1 MGDKV
6 NDLPDWVPGAV
17 DMDEPSIA
25 RIYDYLLGGYHNFEI
40 DRQLADMSLQ
50 IYPDMALASQ
60 VSRAFLRRVV
70 NYLLDQGITQ
80 FVDIGSGIPT
90 LGHVH
95 EIAQRRDPENRV
107 VYIDI
112 DPVAIAHSKAIL
124 RESPH
129 TLVFQADARDP
140 QTIFERIRAE
150 AALDFSKPVA
160 VLFIALLH
168 FIVDDDEVR
177 QLIREYSSRLAPE
190 SYVVV
195 THGTYENAPSGVAE
209 GLMNLSSKSRHSMLY
224 RSRDDIATLFPK
236 MEIVE
241 PGIVPT
247 PLWHPEGPEDLFL
260 DQPERSLAY
269 AGVARLV

>member
-90 LGHVH
+90 LGHLH
-95 EIAQRRDPENRV
+95 EIAQRRNPENRV

-124 RESPH
+124 REKPY

-140 QTIFERIRAE
+140 QTIFEHIEKE

-160 VLFIALLH
+160 FLFIALLH
-168 FIVDDDEVR
+168 YIVDADEVR
-177 QLIREYSSRLAPE
+177 HLIGEYSSRLAPG
-190 SYVVV
+190 SYMAF
-195 THGTYENAPSGVAE
+195 THGTYENAPPGVAE
-209 GLMNLSSKSRHSMLY
+209 SLMNLSSKSRHSMLY

-260 DQPERSLAY
+260 AQPERSLAY

>member
-1 MGDKV
+1 MSDKG
-6 NDLPDWVPGAV
+6 NDLPDWVPGTV
-17 DMDEPSIA
+17 DIDEPSIA

-60 VSRAFLRRVV
+60 VSRAFLRRVE
-70 NYLLDQGITQ
+70 NYLLDQGISQ
-80 FVDIGSGIPT
+80 FIDIGSGIPT

-95 EIAQRRDPENRV
+95 EIALRRDPENRV

-124 RESPH
+124 RQKPH
-129 TLVFQADARDP
+129 TFVFQADARDP

-150 AALDFSKPVA
+150 EALDFTKPVA

-168 FIVDDDEVR
+168 YIVDDDEVR
-177 QLIREYSSRLAPE
+177 QLMHEYSSRLAPG
-190 SYVVV
+190 SYVAF
-195 THGTYENAPSGVAE
+195 THGTYENAPPGVAE
-209 GLMNLSSKSRHSMLY
+209 DLMNLSSKSRHSILY
-224 RSRDDIATLFPK
+224 RSRDDIATLFPE

-269 AGVARLV
+269 AGVARLL

>member
-1 MGDKV
+1 MSDKG
-6 NDLPDWVPGAV
+6 NDLPDWAPGSV
-17 DMDEPSIA
+17 DIDEPSIA

-90 LGHVH
+90 LGHLH
-95 EIAQRRDPENRV
+95 EIAHRRDPENRI

-124 RESPH
+124 REKPY

-140 QTIFERIRAE
+140 QTIFEHIEKE
-150 AALDFSKPVA
+150 AALDFRKPVA
-160 VLFIALLH
+160 FLFIALLH
-168 FIVDDDEVR
+168 YIVDADEVR
-177 QLIREYSSRLAPE
+177 HLIGEYSSRLAPG
-190 SYVVV
+190 SYMAF
-195 THGTYENAPSGVAE
+195 THGTYENAPPGVAE
-209 GLMNLSSKSRHSMLY
+209 SLMNLSSKSRHSMLY

-260 DQPERSLAY
+260 NQPERSLAY
-269 AGVARLV
+269 AGVARLL